1 MGEPAVVQTKAKG
14 LPKSRGSPYPETMSF
29 TEAATLTTFDHRPTF
44 AEVDLDVLR
53 ENLNTIRAFVSPS
66 KVMAVVK
73 ANGYGHGLE
82 RAAIT
87 LQGAGVDSLGVAY
100 IEEAMALRQS
110 GVTIPIL
117 VFGGILK
124 DQLDLY
130 IKHNVDVT
138 ASSVSK
144 LEQIEATAARLGQR
158 ARVHLKIDTGLERI
172 GVHYYSADK
181 LFEAALRAKHS
192 DVVGVYS
199 HFADVNLNDLG
210 IAKIQLERF
219 LTALR
224 YFEER
229 TQTPFLRHIASSSGL
244 MALKESH
251 LDMVRPGLTLYG
263 VYPGPGYASMLPVK
277 PVLSLKSQ
285 VVYFKVVRK
294 GAGVSYG
301 HKWFAPEDTRVVTIP
316 IGYGDGYLRALSNK
330 ASVIIR
336 GKRSPIVGVVCMDQ
350 LMANLG
356 PNGEGYNGDE
366 VTLIGESGGE
376 RISVE
381 DVAAL
386 IETTPHEILVSLNQR
401 IPRVYKG

>member
-1 MGEPAVVQTKAKG
+1 M
-14 LPKSRGSPYPETMSF
+14 SPSELSI
-29 TEAATLTTFDHRPTF
+29 LNTFDHRPTC
-44 AEVDLDVLR
+44 AEVDLSVLKG
-53 ENLNTIRAFVSPS
+53 NLNAIRAFVSPS

-82 RAAIT
+82 RTALC

-100 IEEAMALRQS
+100 IEEAIALRQR

-117 VFGGILK
+117 VFGGLLQ
-124 DQLDLY
+124 DQLELY
-130 IKHNVDVT
+130 IKHDVDVT

-144 LEQIEATAARLGQR
+144 LEQIEATATRLKRR

-172 GVHYYSADK
+172 GVHYYSAEA
-181 LFEAALRAKHS
+181 LFEAALRVKNS

-224 YFEER
+224 YYEER
-229 TQTPFLRHIASSSGL
+229 AQTPFLRHIASSSGL

-263 VYPGPGYASMLPVK
+263 VYPGPGYTSMLPVK

-285 VVYFKVVRK
+285 VVYFKVVKK

-301 HKWFAPEDTRVVTIP
+301 HRWHAPEDTRVVTIP

-336 GKRSPIVGVVCMDQ
+336 GKKSPIIGVVCMDQ

-356 PNGEGYNGDE
+356 PNGEGFNGDD
-366 VTLIGESGGE
+366 VILIGESGGE
-376 RISVE
+376 KISVE
-381 DVAAL
+381 ELAAL
-386 IETTPHEILVSLNQR
+386 METTPHEILVSLNQR
-401 IPRVYKG
+401 IPRVYRG